1 MSDDTPT
8 RTFTDLGPYS
18 DIVAAVRAQGPLFP
32 REFVTRDKAREVFNF
47 TLGDEKPLDARR
59 ERSWKGDGVDGEE
72 ISWLVGF
79 GPRTHALL
87 LIPTG
92 AQGKL
97 PGIVALYDHGNF
109 KFFGKEKIA
118 DGPDGPL
125 AAVQPFRDT
134 YYSGRAYANAL
145 ARDGFAVLVHDTI
158 LWGSRKF
165 PIEAMPE
172 FERSLADRVGATM
185 GHGAIDAEVLRYHGA
200 AYLHENQIAKYLN
213 LLGTSLGA
221 VTAFEDRVALNYL
234 ASREDVDA
242 RRIGCIGFSG
252 GGLRASLLGATSD
265 GVAARVIVGMMATF
279 DELLDKHIVP
289 HTWMLF
295 PAGWSRV
302 GDLPDIA
309 GCAAPSP
316 LLVQYALDD
325 ALFTQKG
332 MRDADT
338 RIAEYYARAG
348 APDAY
353 RAAFFDGPHRFDL
366 PMQEAAFEWLREKLG
381 G

>member
-1 MSDDTPT
+1 
-8 RTFTDLGPYS
+8 
-18 DIVAAVRAQGPLFP
+18 
-32 REFVTRDKAREVFNF
+32 
-47 TLGDEKPLDARR
+47 
-59 ERSWKGDGVDGEE
+59 
-72 ISWLVGF
+72 
-79 GPRTHALL
+79 LL
-87 LIPTG
+87 LKPAG
-92 AQGKL
+92 ARGKL
-97 PGIVALYDHGNF
+97 PGVVALYDHGNF

-125 AAVQPFRDT
+125 DAVQPFRDT

-145 ARDGFAVLVHDTI
+145 AREGFVVLVHDTF

-165 PIEAMPE
+165 PLEAMPE
-172 FERSLADRVGATM
+172 FERSMAAQVGATM
-185 GHGAIDAEVLRYHGA
+185 GHGAIDADVLDYHGA

-213 LLGTSLGA
+213 LLGTSIGV

-234 ASREDVDA
+234 ASRDDVDA

-265 GVAARVIVGMMATF
+265 GLAARVIVGMMATF
-279 DELLDKHIVP
+279 EELLDKHIVP

-309 GCAAPSP
+309 GCAGPAP

-325 ALFTQKG
+325 ALFTPKG
-332 MRDADT
+332 MRDANA

-353 RAAFFDGPHRFDL
+353 RGMFFDGPHRFDL
-366 PMQEAAFEWLREKLG
+366 PMQEAAFSWLQTQLG